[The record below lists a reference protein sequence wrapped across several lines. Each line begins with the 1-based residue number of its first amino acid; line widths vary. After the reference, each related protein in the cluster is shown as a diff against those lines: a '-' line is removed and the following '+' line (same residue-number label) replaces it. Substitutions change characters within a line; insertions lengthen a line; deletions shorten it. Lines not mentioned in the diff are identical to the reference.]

1 MNDKNYRIV
10 IDPGHGGSDPGA
22 VNGNV
27 YEKDFA
33 LDVSEY
39 IYDRLGQLGIP
50 VYITRDT
57 DETLNRNERVN
68 RILNAFGNTS
78 DVIVLSNH
86 INAGGGE
93 GAEVVYALR
102 NDDTL
107 AKNIL
112 DEIGAAGQ
120 KKRSYYQRRLPEDP
134 SKDYYFIHRLT
145 GNTEPVLIE
154 YGFID
159 NSADLAKLQNN
170 LLDYGEAVVK
180 AVANYTGIPYIAP
193 DGTTLP
199 NENVYTVQKG
209 DSLYNIASRYGIT
222 VNELK
227 AANNLTSNILSVGQ
241 RLVIPTAT
249 TPEITPPG
257 NYTVYTVKRGDTL
270 FNIAKEYGVSVN
282 DIINFNQLTST
293 GLTIGQQLLIPNA
306 TNNNNNSQSPNNNTI
321 NYTIKP
327 GDSLWKISRQC
338 NTTIDE
344 IVSLNNLQTT
354 VIQPGTTLLLPA
366 TCTIENNDSENNQES
381 NNDTIKYVV
390 TSNDTLY
397 SIARKY
403 GITVNEL
410 IAYNDLPSNVLS
422 IGQILLIPNTTGYI
436 NYYVQPNDTLYS
448 IARTYNT
455 TVSELR
461 RINNLTSDFLTIN
474 QLLLI
479 PS

>member
-1 MNDKNYRIV
+1 M
-10 IDPGHGGSDPGA
+10 
-22 VNGNV
+22 
-27 YEKDFA
+27 
-33 LDVSEY
+33 
-39 IYDRLGQLGIP
+39 
-50 VYITRDT
+50 
-57 DETLNRNERVN
+57 
-68 RILNAFGNTS
+68 
-78 DVIVLSNH
+78 
-86 INAGGGE
+86 
-93 GAEVVYALR
+93 
-102 NDDTL
+102 
-107 AKNIL
+107 
-112 DEIGAAGQ
+112 
-120 KKRSYYQRRLPEDP
+120 
-134 SKDYYFIHRLT
+134 
-145 GNTEPVLIE
+145 
-154 YGFID
+154 
-159 NSADLAKLQNN
+159 
-170 LLDYGEAVVK
+170 
-180 AVANYTGIPYIAP
+180 
-193 DGTTLP
+193 
-199 NENVYTVQKG
+199 
-209 DSLYNIASRYGIT
+209 
-222 VNELK
+222 
-227 AANNLTSNILSVGQ
+227 
-241 RLVIPTAT
+241 
-249 TPEITPPG
+249 
-257 NYTVYTVKRGDTL
+257 YTVKRGDTL
-270 FNIAKEYGVSVN
+270 FKIAKEYGVSVN

-306 TNNNNNSQSPNNNTI
+306 TNNNNSSQIPNNNTI
-321 NYTIKP
+321 TYTIKP

-366 TCTIENNDSENNQES
+366 TCNIENNDSENNQES